1 MKLKKNIA
9 KLLSMVLLVGTLAGC
24 SNTSNEGSD
33 SSKKSGVEQRKENN
47 ELVVAVGAEPEA
59 GFDAIT
65 GGHGSITKLFFS
77 TLMKRD
83 KELGWENDLAK
94 DYKISDDKLTW
105 TVTIRD
111 DVKFTDGKPLTAED
125 VAFTYKT
132 TKESST
138 EVDLTMIKEVKA
150 INDTTV
156 EFKLERPMS
165 TFIEKLGACGIVP
178 KHAYD
183 DAFKDSPIGTG
194 PYKFVDWAKG
204 QQVIAEANE
213 DYYGDKPSIKKL
225 TMVFLET
232 DAAYAAVKSGD
243 VDMATINGDLAKEK
257 VEGTKILDIP
267 SIETYGVEFPMVPN
281 TGKKTESGNEIGN
294 NVTSD
299 EAIRKALNTAVDR
312 QGIVDGVL
320 NGYGTVSTT
329 GLEKMP
335 WLNKETVLD
344 ESKYN
349 DVDAAKKILEDGGWK
364 DSDNDGI
371 LEKDGT
377 KASFK
382 LLYTAGNYRQEMGLE
397 FQKVA
402 KELGIEVTLEERTWD
417 TIVEDIHKEAVLF
430 GFGSG
435 DPSELYNL
443 YYGGAANTP
452 VEWDNAGFYDNK
464 TVNKYIDKALES
476 ENEEEALPYWQ
487 KAQWDGKTGAS
498 AIGDAPYCW
507 LVNANHVYIVSEGFD
522 IGNPVVQ
529 PHGGRIFDNVTEW
542 SWK

>member
-9 KLLSMVLLVGTLAGC
+9 RLLGLVLLVGTLAGC
-24 SNTSNEGSD
+24 SNTSDSD
-33 SSKKSGVEQRKENN
+33 SNSNTKSAVEQRKENN

-65 GGHGSITKLFFS
+65 GGHGSITKVFFS

-83 KELGWENDLAK
+83 KELGWENDLAT
-94 DYKISDDKLTW
+94 DYKVSDDKLTW
-105 TVTIRD
+105 TVNIRD
-111 DVKFTDGKPLTAED
+111 DVKFTDGKPLTAKD

-138 EVDLTMIKEVKA
+138 EIDLTMIKDVKA
-150 INDTTV
+150 TGDYTV
-156 EFKLERPMS
+156 EFTLERPMS

-178 KHAYD
+178 EHAYD
-183 DAFKDSPIGTG
+183 DNFKDNPIGSG
-194 PYKFVDWAKG
+194 PYKFTQWDKG
-204 QQVIAEANE
+204 QQVIAEVNE
-213 DYYGDKPSIKKL
+213 DYYGDKASIKKL
-225 TMVFLET
+225 TMVFLDT

-243 VDMATINGDLAKEK
+243 VDMAAINGDLAKEEVK
-257 VEGTKILDIP
+257 GTKILDIP
-267 SIETYGVEFPMVPN
+267 SIETYGVEFPMVAN
-281 TGKKTESGNEIGN
+281 TGEKSETGYEIGN

-299 EAIRKALNTAVDR
+299 EAIRRALNTAVDR
-312 QGIVDGVL
+312 QGMVDGVL

-335 WLNKETVLD
+335 WLNKETVLEESDYNNVD
-344 ESKYN
+344 E
-349 DVDAAKKILEDGGWK
+349 AKKILEEGGWK

-371 LEKDGT
+371 VEKDGT

-382 LLYTAGNYRQEMGLE
+382 VLYTAGNYRQELGLQ

-402 KELGIEVTLEERTWD
+402 KEIGIEVTLEERTWD
-417 TIVEDIHKEAVLF
+417 TILEDIHREAVLF

-443 YYGGAANTP
+443 YYSGAANTP
-452 VEWDNAGFYDNK
+452 VEWDNAGFYKNE
-464 TVNKYIDKALES
+464 TVDSYIDKALDCDD
-476 ENEEEALPYWQ
+476 EEDAIEYWQ
-487 KAQWDGKTGAS
+487 KSQYDGKTGAS
-498 AIGDAPYCW
+498 VKGDSPYCW

-542 SWK
+542 AWK

>member
-24 SNTSNEGSD
+24 SNSSNSGSG
-33 SSKKSGVEQRKENN
+33 SSSKSGVEQRKEKN

-65 GGHGSITKLFFS
+65 GGHGSITKVFFS

-83 KELGWENDLAK
+83 KELGWENDLAT
-94 DYKISDDKLTW
+94 DYKISKDKLTW
-105 TVTIRD
+105 TVKIRD
-111 DVKFTDGKPLTAED
+111 DAKFTDGKPVTAQD
-125 VAFTYKT
+125 VAFTYET
-132 TKESST
+132 TKKSST
-138 EVDLTMIKEVKA
+138 EIDLTMIKEVKA
-150 INDTTV
+150 KDDTTV

-165 TFIEKLGACGIVP
+165 TFVEKLGACGIVP
-178 KHAYD
+178 KHAYND
-183 DAFKDSPIGTG
+183 SFKDKPIGSG

-225 TMVFLET
+225 TMVFLDT

-243 VDMATINGDLAKEK
+243 VDMASINGDLAKEK
-257 VEGTKILDIP
+257 VKGTKILDIP
-267 SIETYGVEFPMVPN
+267 SIETYGVEFPMVAN
-281 TGKKTESGNEIGN
+281 TGKKTKTGYEIGN

-312 QGIVDGVL
+312 QGMVDGVL
-320 NGYGTVSTT
+320 NGYGSVSTT

-335 WLNKETVLD
+335 WLNKETVLK
-344 ESKYN
+344 ESDYN
-349 DVDAAKKILEDGGWK
+349 NLEEAKKILKDGGWK

-371 LEKDGT
+371 LEKDKT

-382 LLYTAGNYRQEMGLE
+382 VLYTPGNYRQALGLE
-397 FQKVA
+397 FQKIA
-402 KELGIEVTLEERTWD
+402 KELGIEITLEERTWD
-417 TIVEDIHKEAVLF
+417 TIVKDIHKEAVLF

-464 TVNKYIDKALES
+464 TVNKYIDQALNS
-476 ENEEEALPYWQ
+476 EDEKEALPYWQ
-487 KAQWDGKTGAS
+487 KAQFDGKTGAS
-498 AIGDAPYCW
+498 VKGDAPYCW

-522 IGNPVVQ
+522 IGKPVVQ

-542 SWK
+542 AWK